1 MNWKDKV
8 VLVTG
13 SCSGLGLE
21 LNRQLLLM
29 GAKVVYHSRSGS
41 KPLNAFA
48 LDAVQQ
54 GKAIHLQGDVQ
65 SYDANVKLVEE
76 TLGFYGRLDV
86 LINNAGIS
94 SVGSLEETEVQT
106 LNEVFFSNLMAGLY
120 LSKIAIPHLKHS
132 AGKIYFISSL
142 AAFYGLPNYLSYS
155 SSKVALKTAQEALS
169 AELKPQGISV
179 GIIYLPFVQNDQ
191 TKYTLNEKGE
201 KVEVPQRNKRLLL
214 SQSEAATRIIKA
226 ISRSRQRVYPSLT
239 AYIYKTLNQYFPR
252 LVSWLVNRNYKKQRA

>member
-76 TLGFYGRLDV
+76 TIGFYGRLDV

-120 LSKIAIPHLKHS
+120 LSKIAIPHLKNS

-142 AAFYGLPNYLSYS
+142 AAFFSVPIEYGLSSFSTQLGRKLS
-155 SSKVALKTAQEALS
+155 
-169 AELKPQGISV
+169 I
-179 GIIYLPFVQNDQ
+179 
-191 TKYTLNEKGE
+191 
-201 KVEVPQRNKRLLL
+201 R
-214 SQSEAATRIIKA
+214 
-226 ISRSRQRVYPSLT
+226 
-239 AYIYKTLNQYFPR
+239 
-252 LVSWLVNRNYKKQRA
+252 